1 MIDSKPILH
10 PKPVAL
16 FPLPVTRFDVT
27 DDDDVPVWYD
37 DALPESKLAV
47 ECREPEPADPDE
59 LPGLS
64 RPGDCVKS
72 IPKSKREIR
81 MKSNSDR

>member
-1 MIDSKPILH
+1 MPLLFIVSKPMLH
-10 PKPVAL
+10 PKLFAL
-16 FPLPVTRFDVT
+16 PPLVVRLFDVT
-27 DDDDVPVWYD
+27 DDVDVPVWYE

-59 LPGLS
+59 LPGES

-72 IPKSKREIR
+72 IPI
-81 MKSNSDR
+81 D